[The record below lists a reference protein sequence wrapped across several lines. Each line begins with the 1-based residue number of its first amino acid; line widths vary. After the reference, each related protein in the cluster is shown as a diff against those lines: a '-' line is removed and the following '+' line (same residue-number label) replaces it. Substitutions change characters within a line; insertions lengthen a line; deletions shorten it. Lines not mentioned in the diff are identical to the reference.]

1 MKYVFR
7 PVTSESEFFS
17 SHDAAHGETSGLKNA
32 TYEMRTVAPRRQI
45 SARTCRNRR
54 VGRDD
59 AGIPADP
66 TVGPPCWKAVT
77 VGFNSMRNACESF
90 VSEGVR
96 VIAEHERR

>member
-1 MKYVFR
+1 M
-7 PVTSESEFFS
+7 
-17 SHDAAHGETSGLKNA
+17 
-32 TYEMRTVAPRRQI
+32 
-45 SARTCRNRR
+45 
-54 VGRDD
+54 GRDD